1 MINYDRSKKS
11 SLRKRD
17 SNLIGTKPSSLKSY
31 LTKNT
36 RINSVHVRIEKNMG
50 KKPKNIKKIKKTDW
64 LIFPVCAIMSCGL
77 FFVFDYPLNY
87 IYGIGGSIPLLTIGY
102 LTIINHIKNN
112 KIKHEVKSHK

>member
-50 KKPKNIKKIKKTDW
+50 KKPKNIKIKKTDW
-64 LIFPVCAIMSCGL
+64 LIFPH
-77 FFVFDYPLNY
+77 NY
-87 IYGIGGSIPLLTIGY
+87 TSSRNFNHTRKCYE
-102 LTIINHIKNN
+102 IIT
-112 KIKHEVKSHK
+112 